1 MSDVNRKADLVT
13 MKFPWRLVGKF
24 AVVLVLAC
32 APLEAA
38 PISFYTGDGGDLVND
53 GAAVSILP
61 HPAWGDVSE
70 YAGLAAGTAQWISF
84 TNTGYDGIVWPNAES
99 RDLGDETAKYTR
111 EFTFSSETTLKLWV
125 LADDTATVRLL
136 GPTGY
141 VNTLFTAFPWQ
152 LDPCA
157 PGGSGLGLGCVQ
169 ADMVIVTVSGL
180 AAGNY
185 TLEVNAFQT
194 NGWVFGAQYA
204 GTIESVPEPAS
215 LLLLGTGLAA
225 VAIRRRFTASR
236 SL

>member
-1 MSDVNRKADLVT
+1 MVDVNRKADLMVV
-13 MKFPWRLVGKF
+13 KFPGRLVGKL
-24 AVVLVLAC
+24 AIVLALTG

-38 PISFYTGDGGDLVND
+38 PISFYSGDGGDLVNG

-70 YAGLAAGTAQWISF
+70 LAGLAAGTAQWISF
-84 TNTGYDGIVWPNAES
+84 VNSGYDGSVLPNADS
-99 RDLGDETAKYTR
+99 RTLGDETAKYTR

-136 GPTGY
+136 GPNGY
-141 VNTLFTAFPWQ
+141 VNTLFNAFPWQ

-169 ADMVIVTVSGL
+169 SDMGIVTVSGL
-180 AAGNY
+180 AAGLY

-215 LLLLGTGLAA
+215 LLLVGTGLAA
-225 VAIRRRFTASR
+225 VAIRRRLTASR
-236 SL
+236 PQ